1 MHRTEAAALFYLSSL
16 PPSMRNRVL
25 DGHEFQKDVG
35 INGRTVQCDDAGP
48 MRLGELLDAVRKVY
62 ETRRQQVVRNMEG
75 NDVQICYDEGRAT
88 ITHIGDNVC
97 ETKLTRFEF
106 ALLCPDRQTRLEE
119 FRAIVHTFGV
129 TGPAPARWEPILECR
144 PLSNTEIVEI
154 HDAIR
159 RSVPNWELTTQ
170 AKISTRTVT
179 QADLVPPLAEYFT
192 ALCGPLPGGVGVD
205 EYIRVPLTNHRQ
217 ELIARN
223 MSEGLSLLLPGYLRL
238 DAAVAPLLS
247 RFTDDEIWKA
257 VEPLKGVSDPFT
269 LLGLLEIAL
278 TRRTAKSEFEDLA
291 SDLVEK
297 LCSETLNR
305 QDGADIHDF
314 FPTLVKLSLHHLR
327 HLDGMMMQPPYW
339 HRLCAFTHAG
349 LLTRL
354 MDGLQFDPKAMTQ
367 WLDTAGHVGDGLAD
381 ILALRSEPTW
391 HFGHL
396 TREHIQAEIISRLKE
411 LEHNEENEGRQFPHS
426 EILDRRIESFLAQG
440 ISPFNPGPLEG
451 GCRPIDR
458 KTERTLPD
466 KTVSTLF
473 EKLDDTPGEF
483 PWYWVA
489 ELSAKFFLPDSM
501 RNSMAES
508 LKTITLPEEPFVYR
522 MDLLSSAGL
531 IAAMHKDRD
540 MAESIAERLFR
551 EFDGDK
557 DIQPVFVALLVAST
571 AIDETEWIDWLKEK
585 LYRLALV
592 APPTC
597 ALETLDMHIDELK
610 ALLPISQ
617 WRFGQVEALCKIG
630 LKYQTNQ
637 VTS

>member
-25 DGHEFQKDVG
+25 DESDFQKDVG
-35 INGRTVQCDDAGP
+35 INGRTVRCGAAGP

-75 NDVQICYDEGRAT
+75 NEVQICYDEGRAA
-88 ITHIGDNVC
+88 ITRIGDNAC

-119 FRAIVHTFGV
+119 FRAILHTFGV
-129 TGPAPARWEPILECR
+129 TGPAPACWEPILEYR

-170 AKISTRTVT
+170 AKISTRSLT

-192 ALCGPLPGGVGVD
+192 AFCGPLPGDVGVD
-205 EYIRVPLTNHRQ
+205 EYIRGPLTNHRQ

-278 TRRTAKSEFEDLA
+278 ARRTTKSEFEDLA

-297 LCSETLNR
+297 LCGETLNR
-305 QDGADIHDF
+305 RDGSDIYDF
-314 FPTLVKLSLHHLR
+314 FPTLVKVSLHHLR

-349 LLTRL
+349 LLARL
-354 MDGLQFDPKAMTQ
+354 MDGLQFDPKAMVQ
-367 WLDTAGHVGDGLAD
+367 WLDTAGHVSDGLAD

-396 TREHIQAEIISRLKE
+396 TREHIQAEIIGRLKE
-411 LEHNEENEGRQFPHS
+411 LAHNEENEGRQFPYC
-426 EILDRRIESFLAQG
+426 EILNRRIKSFLAQG
-440 ISPFNPGPLEG
+440 ISPFSPGPLEG
-451 GCRPIDR
+451 GCRPIDH

-466 KTVSTLF
+466 ETVSALIA
-473 EKLDDTPGEF
+473 KLNDTSGEF
-483 PWYWVA
+483 PWAWVDN
-489 ELSAKFFLPDSM
+489 LSAEFCFPDRL
-501 RNSMAES
+501 RNSLTER
-508 LKTITLPEEPFVYR
+508 LKTIELPEEPFANR

-540 MAESIAERLFR
+540 MAELIAEKLFR

-571 AIDETEWIDWLKEK
+571 AIDETEWIDWLKAK
-585 LYRLALV
+585 LYRLALE
-592 APPTC
+592 APSTC
-597 ALETLDMHIDELK
+597 PLETLGILIDELK
-610 ALLPISQ
+610 PLLPISQ
-617 WRFGQVEALCKIG
+617 WRFGQVEALCKMG
-630 LKYQTNQ
+630 LKYQSNQ
-637 VTS
+637 VTL